1 MFYLH
6 KLCVASKQI
15 FVVVVVVVVVV
26 SAAAVNFV
34 FDSVQKLLNIP
45 SYVHTHTHTHTH
57 TSIKKIHSAKS
68 QGKDMKLIFIHC
80 I

>member
-45 SYVHTHTHTHTH
+45 SYVHRFQ
-57 TSIKKIHSAKS
+57 ANC
-68 QGKDMKLIFIHC
+68 GLLISNLWSLNY
-80 I
+80 